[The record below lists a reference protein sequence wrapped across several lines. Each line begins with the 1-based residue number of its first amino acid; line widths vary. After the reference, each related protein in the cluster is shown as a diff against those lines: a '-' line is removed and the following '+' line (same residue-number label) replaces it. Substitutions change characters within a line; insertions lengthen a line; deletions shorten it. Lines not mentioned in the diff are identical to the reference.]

1 MSVWLSFLVVSRE
14 VTILSFVETKMKEV
28 WETKHLKEV

>member
-1 MSVWLSFLVVSRE
+1 MSLWLSFLVVSRE
-14 VTILSFVETKMKEV
+14 VTILSFVEMKMKEV